1 MSRKPTKGI
10 DYTSR
15 DYEAY
20 RTLLIQELQKRMPE
34 YTDTSQTDA
43 GIVIIECLAN
53 GLDICSLYSDV
64 IANDCFLPTTQDR
77 KIAVLLA
84 RQLGYVAKNQT
95 ASIIEQV
102 FVLEEVMDTDVLI
115 PKGSTVTTI
124 DSTDMVSIYFETQD
138 VLIIP
143 AGKLGNETDEE
154 GNYLYT
160 VKVAQGS
167 SVNED
172 LLGSSNGQPYQ
183 SFKLNYQEVLTDT
196 IQLMVDEGSGF
207 ELWTQVGTF
216 IDSNE
221 ESKHY
226 IVTVD
231 EFDNCYIEFGSGAR
245 GKIPNVYDNGIIAS
259 YRIGGGTV
267 GNVKP
272 NTIIEIDDSIPYV
285 DETFNPYPP
294 LVLGHEKESIEEI
307 RENAPAAFRTQD
319 RAITSQDYA
328 DLLRI
333 NFYDVLSAVG
343 IADTEEKLNMKLY
356 YLMRE
361 GYTMTDTLKQ
371 SIQNF
376 FTDRIIP
383 GTTMDLLPKEDY
395 TINITANLIIDD
407 DYDRATIQGYVEDY
421 IKNTFFAYGN
431 LVFKDSFAK
440 TDLEHEVKDTFAGVE
455 SFRITAPADDIIKA
469 PKDSQ
474 IIKLGTLTLNVTGG
488 KVPKAED
495 LMS

>member
-95 ASIIEQV
+95 SSIIEQV

-138 VLIIP
+138 GLIIP

-343 IADTEEKLNMKLY
+343 IADTEENLNMKLY

-421 IKNTFFAYGN
+421 VKNTFFAYGN

>member
-43 GIVIIECLAN
+43 GIVILECLAN

-77 KIAVLLA
+77 RLAVLLA

-95 ASIIEQV
+95 ASEIEQV
-102 FVLEEVMDTDVLI
+102 FVLGNVMDRDIVV
-115 PKGSTVTTI
+115 PKGSIVHTAESTYMVTV
-124 DSTDMVSIYFETQD
+124 YFETMD
-138 VLIIP
+138 DLIIP
-143 AGKLGNETDEE
+143 EGKLGNEQDDED
-154 GNYLYT
+154 NYLYS
-160 VKVAQGS
+160 VMVQQGT

-172 LLGSSNGQPYQ
+172 LLGTSNGQAYQ
-183 SFKLNYQEVLTDT
+183 SFKLNYQEVLVDS
-196 IQLMVDEGSGF
+196 IQLMVNEGDGF

-216 IDSNE
+216 IDSE
-221 ESKHY
+221 EDSKHY
-226 IVTVD
+226 TVTVD

-245 GKIPNVYDNGIIAS
+245 GKIPAIYDNGIVAS
-259 YRIGGGTV
+259 YRIGGGTI

-272 NTIIEIDDSIPYV
+272 NTITEIDESIAYV
-285 DETFNPYPP
+285 EETFNPYQPE
-294 LVLGHEKESIEEI
+294 VLGHEKESIDEI

-319 RAITSQDYA
+319 RAITAQDYA

-371 SIQNF
+371 SIQDF

-383 GTTMDLLPKEDY
+383 GTTMDLLPNEDY

-407 DYDRATIQGYVEDY
+407 DYDRATIQDYVEDY
-421 IKNTFFAYGN
+421 VKNTFFAYGN

>member
-102 FVLEEVMDTDVLI
+102 FVLDEVMDTDVLI

-138 VLIIP
+138 SLIIP

-421 IKNTFFAYGN
+421 VKNTFFAYGN

-440 TDLEHEVKDTFAGVE
+440 TDFEHEVKDTFAGVE

>member
-64 IANDCFLPTTQDR
+64 IANDCFLLTTQDR

-138 VLIIP
+138 GLIIP

-259 YRIGGGTV
+259 YRIGGGTI

-421 IKNTFFAYGN
+421 VKNTFFAYGN

>member
-371 SIQNF
+371 GIQDF

-455 SFRITAPADDIIKA
+455 SLRITAPADDIIKA

>member
-84 RQLGYVAKNQT
+84 RQLGYVSKNQT

-102 FVLEEVMDTDVLI
+102 FVLGEVMDTDVLI

-124 DSTDMVSIYFETQD
+124 DSTDMISIYFETQD

-421 IKNTFFAYGN
+421 VKNTFFAYGN

>member
-102 FVLEEVMDTDVLI
+102 FVLDEVMDTDVLI

-124 DSTDMVSIYFETQD
+124 DSTDMVPIYFETQD
-138 VLIIP
+138 NLIIP

-231 EFDNCYIEFGSGAR
+231 EFDNCYIEFGSGSR

-421 IKNTFFAYGN
+421 VKNTFFAYGN

>member
-102 FVLEEVMDTDVLI
+102 FVLDEVMDTDVLI

-124 DSTDMVSIYFETQD
+124 DSTDMVPIYFETQD
-138 VLIIP
+138 GLIIP

-421 IKNTFFAYGN
+421 VKNTFFAYGN